1 MKKEKTVN
9 REVRVLEA
17 RELFGVTGGR
27 GCKKRPGGPPPEAV
41 GLPMFPPA
49 KK

>member
-9 REVRVLEA
+9 RDVRVLEA
-17 RELFGVTGGR
+17 RELFGVAGGR
-27 GCKKRPGGPPPEAV
+27 GCKRRPGPPPEAV